1 MQITWEF
8 FEIVNGLKKTSQ
20 QTSRCIHLENWTAT
34 DQRFQ
39 VEIRRVDVFFS
50 MTFLKTQIP
59 VASIFFR
66 RNFSSILLLL
76 SSKLRLFTNQYS
88 VCVVL

>member
-1 MQITWEF
+1 MQISWEF
-8 FEIVNGLKKTSQ
+8 FEIANGLTKTSQ
-20 QTSRCIHLENWTAT
+20 QTSRCIHLENWTTT
-34 DQRFQ
+34 DQCFQ

-76 SSKLRLFTNQYS
+76 SSKLRLFTNQCS
-88 VCVVL
+88 VCVIL